1 MRIVGELL
9 ATNNPLTFGQI
20 SLLRSRANIVL
31 QTENMIAISASFVL
45 RLTRDQQYDVSAI

>member
-45 RLTRDQQYDVSAI
+45 RLTRDQQYDVSVI